1 VLYRFLD
8 VHKPTL
14 SQVKSPTI
22 VIDKRIAIER
32 REEADWVKL
41 RGEPEEAERL
51 NKSPLQ

>member
-14 SQVKSPTI
+14 SQVKAPTI
-22 VIDKRIAIER
+22 DIDKRTTVKER

-41 RGEPEEAERL
+41 RESLKRG
-51 NKSPLQ
+51 